1 MTRRFVWAD
10 AFTDRKMGGNPCAVV
25 FDAADIPVE
34 TRIALVLETRLSECA
49 YLVGS
54 ERADFG
60 ARYYTAEREILLA
73 GHPTM
78 ATCAALEDAGL
89 LAGRE
94 RFTLEI
100 GAGVIP
106 IEVRRGDGPTRFAM
120 TQPAPEF
127 GAFHAAAEVAEI
139 YGLAVDD
146 VHGHPQTVSTG
157 TPYCVTVLRSHDA
170 LRRARLDTKLLGAL
184 RARDGHPLAR
194 MMEPFLVTLTGA
206 TEAGDTFSRLLL
218 PPPLPPED
226 PFTGSATGTMAAYL
240 WRHGLIE
247 SPRFRAEQGHWMGR
261 PGIGEVEV
269 LGPPEAIEGVRLAG
283 SAVVL
288 MRGEIAI

>member
-1 MTRRFVWAD
+1 MRRHLVWAD
-10 AFTDRKMGGNPCAVV
+10 AFAERAMGGNACAVV
-25 FDAADIPVE
+25 FDAGALTVE
-34 TRIALVLETRLSECA
+34 TRIAITRETRLTECA
-49 YLVGS
+49 FLVGS

-60 ARYYTAEREILLA
+60 ARYYTAEGEIPLA
-73 GHPTM
+73 GHPTV

-94 RFTLEI
+94 AFTLEI

-106 IEVRRGDGPTRFAM
+106 IGVRRGEGPTRFTM

-127 GAFHAAAEVAEI
+127 GTVHAAGEIAEI
-139 YGLAVDD
+139 YGLGVDD
-146 VHGHPQTVSTG
+146 VIGHPQTVSTG

-170 LRRARLDTKLLGAL
+170 LRRARLDPHLLGAL

-194 MMEPFLVTLTGA
+194 MMEPFLVTLQGA
-206 TEAGDTFSRLLL
+206 TEAGDTFARLLM

-226 PFTGSATGTMAAYL
+226 PFTGSATGSMAAYL

-269 LGPPEAIEGVRLAG
+269 IGPPEAIEGVRLG
-283 SAVVL
+283 GPAVVL
-288 MRGEIAI
+288 MRGELLL